1 MESGDNMNPVSK
13 IKRIGNEHTG
23 IYLLAQSYMAQRIF
37 FKYRPTE
44 KKKIHQAGSVFLSFR
59 SKTGKISL
67 LKKKST
73 FSCSNF
79 HQNMT
84 NMRKNIIN

>member
-37 FKYRPTE
+37 FKYRTTE
-44 KKKIHQAGSVFLSFR
+44 KKKFTKPDPFSYLFDLKQE
-59 SKTGKISL
+59 KSL
-67 LKKKST
+67 
-73 FSCSNF
+73 F
-79 HQNMT
+79 
-84 NMRKNIIN
+84 